1 MTSTSQRWHQ
11 CQIVVEARW
20 YVAYIF
26 ETCCH
31 QQDVPCVRAS
41 DEKNEGI
48 TKWSSLARRTH
59 ENWSVHLSHMG
70 CRKLVSVLV
79 SDIAKPLI
87 SKTPF
92 PSPTLP
98 PSQCRR
104 AHRGLG
110 GPALCEQTPVGKIQ
124 CIRLC
129 SFGWWTLI
137 WTFFPCVVSMP
148 GTVRLIF
155 GLIQCAEA
163 CSLPSSLPPNG
174 VHDCQLLQ
182 YLSTFYV
189 SFLCPVQL
197 GLYLGLISAQETRA
211 SIDNLKC
218 TKACSLPPSP
228 WCSRLNS

>member
-59 ENWSVHLSHMG
+59 ENRSVHMG
-70 CRKLVSVLV
+70 CRKLVSLWV

-137 WTFFPCVVSMP
+137 WNFF
-148 GTVRLIF
+148 
-155 GLIQCAEA
+155 
-163 CSLPSSLPPNG
+163 
-174 VHDCQLLQ
+174 H
-182 YLSTFYV
+182 V

-197 GLYLGLISAQETRA
+197 GLYLGLFSAQRPA
-211 SIDNLKC
+211 P
-218 TKACSLPPSP
+218 SLPPSLP
-228 WCSRLNS
+228 MVFTTVNSYSIYQLSMCRFYARYS